1 MSSETLL
8 LVFSAQYL
16 KCDECSN
23 GRDMNYSVHS
33 KLHEPELHAAVFSMV
48 QCLSG
53 MVLVIVMFTNKVYL
67 LLTKTEPLESR
78 HSINSVSTV
87 HSASLRSVASTMST
101 RNH

>member
-1 MSSETLL
+1 
-8 LVFSAQYL
+8 
-16 KCDECSN
+16 
-23 GRDMNYSVHS
+23 MNYSVHS

-67 LLTKTEPLESR
+67 LLTKTEQMESR

-87 HSASLRSVASTMST
+87 HSASLRSVVSTMST

>member
-1 MSSETLL
+1 MFYNIFIYISHLN
-8 LVFSAQYL
+8 L
-16 KCDECSN
+16 KCDEGSN
-23 GRDMNYSVHS
+23 ARDMNYSVHS

-67 LLTKTEPLESR
+67 LLTKTEQMESR